1 MDFLLDLALPSTD
14 AGAITQAV
22 IALVILAAAYWFVRK
37 QPEAR
42 IFVIGLAVLSL
53 SLMALRAVH

>member
-1 MDFLLDLALPSTD
+1 MDLLLDLALPSTD
-14 AGAITQAV
+14 AGAIAQAV
-22 IALVILAAAYWFVRK
+22 IALVILGTTYWFVRK

-42 IFVIGLAVLSL
+42 TFVIGLAVLGL